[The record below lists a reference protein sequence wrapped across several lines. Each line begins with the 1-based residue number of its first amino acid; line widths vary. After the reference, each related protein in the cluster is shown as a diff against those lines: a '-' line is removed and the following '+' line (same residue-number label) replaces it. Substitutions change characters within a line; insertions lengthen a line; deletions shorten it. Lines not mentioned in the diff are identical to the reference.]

1 MPGFLGPLELVLA
14 GVVALLLFGPKGLG
28 LAART
33 GGKALREVNKAKKEV
48 IEGVTVD
55 RKDLDV
61 RPAPEDD

>member
-33 GGKALREVNKAKKEV
+33 AGKGLREANKAKKEV
-48 IEGVTVD
+48 LEGVTVD
-55 RKDLDV
+55 RKDLEI